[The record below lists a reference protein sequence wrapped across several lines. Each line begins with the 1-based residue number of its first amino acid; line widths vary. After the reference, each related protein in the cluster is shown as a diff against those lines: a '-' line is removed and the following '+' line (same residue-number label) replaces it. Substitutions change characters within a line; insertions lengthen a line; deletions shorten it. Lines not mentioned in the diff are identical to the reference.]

1 MKTAGRIAVLYHYF
15 ESNSDY
21 RDNFTHFLST
31 CYREDIDFYI
41 SISDSNHT
49 LELLERPNIKY
60 ILCENRNLDFG
71 GFSASLTSI
80 DALDA
85 YDSFIFINCSVRGPF
100 LPDYVGGDW
109 TEVFARHLTG
119 DVHLVGT
126 GFSRVPED
134 SRLITHLP
142 KGAYAPPYDTLQTT
156 AYALSRTALRRLQES
171 GFYKTDATWTKDEV
185 IALYEIRLSLEI
197 RAQGWKIRCLLPTY
211 SDGDGATLNLSA
223 RGGDPHQ
230 RRAFFSRTLSPLE
243 LIFVK
248 TGRNMLSERELNSHT
263 YTTLLA
269 HRRNG
274 VLPWSEGERL
284 FERLERFMVEDMEAY
299 RAFRKSFIWKTF
311 RNTPPFRRFF
321 P

>member
-1 MKTAGRIAVLYHYF
+1 MKTASRVAVFYHYF

-21 RDNFTHFLST
+21 RDNFIHFLST

-60 ILCENRNLDFG
+60 IRCENRNLDFG
-71 GFSASLTSI
+71 GFSASLASI
-80 DALDA
+80 ATLDA
-85 YDSFIFINCSVRGPF
+85 YDAFIFINCSVRGPF
-100 LPDYVGGDW
+100 LPEYVSDDW
-109 TEVFARHLTG
+109 TSVFTGRLLG

-156 AYALSRTALRRLQES
+156 AYALSREALRRLIDI
-171 GFYKTDATWTKDEV
+171 GFYETDATWTKDQV

-211 SDGDGATLNLSA
+211 GEGDGAALNLSA

-248 TGRNMLSERELNSHT
+248 TSRNLLSERELKSHT
-263 YTTLLA
+263 YTALLA

-274 VLPWSEGERL
+274 ALPWVEGERL
-284 FERLERFMVEDMEAY
+284 FERLERFIREDMEAY
-299 RAFRKSFIWKTF
+299 RAFRKGFLWKTF
-311 RNTPPFRRFF
+311 RNTPPFRHFF

>member
-1 MKTAGRIAVLYHYF
+1 MKTARRIAVFYHYF
-15 ESNSDY
+15 ESNSQY
-21 RDNFTHFLST
+21 RENFIYFIST

-41 SISDSNHT
+41 SISSPEHT
-49 LELLERPNIKY
+49 LDLPEHRNITY

-71 GFSASLTSI
+71 GFSASLNSLA
-80 DALDA
+80 DFEA
-85 YDSFIFINCSVRGPF
+85 YDACIFINCSVRGPF
-100 LPDYVGGDW
+100 LPEYVGGDW
-109 TEVFARHLTG
+109 TDVFTRHLTG

-142 KGAYAPPYDTLQTT
+142 RGAYAPPYDALQTT
-156 AYALSRTALRRLQES
+156 AYALSREALKHLIAI
-171 GFYKTDATWTKDEV
+171 GFYETDATWTKDQV

-211 SDGDGATLNLSA
+211 GAGDGATLNLSA

-248 TGRNMLSERELNSHT
+248 TSRNMLSERELKSHT
-263 YTTLLA
+263 YTALLA

-274 VLPWSEGERL
+274 ALPWAEGERL
-284 FERLERFMVEDMEAY
+284 FERLEQFIREDMEAY
-299 RAFRKSFIWKTF
+299 RAFRKGFVWKTF
-311 RNTPPFRRFF
+311 RNTPPFRHFF

>member
-1 MKTAGRIAVLYHYF
+1 MKTAGRIAVFFHYF

-21 RDNFTHFLST
+21 RDNFTYFLSA

-41 SISDSNHT
+41 SISDANHT
-49 LELLERPNIKY
+49 LELRERPNIKY

-71 GFSASLTSI
+71 GFSASLTSLV
-80 DALDA
+80 ALGA

-100 LPDYVGGDW
+100 LPEYIAGDW
-109 TEVFARHLTG
+109 TEVFTRHLTG

-142 KGAYAPPYDTLQTT
+142 KGAYSPPYDTLQTT
-156 AYALSRTALRRLQES
+156 AYALSREALHHLMAS
-171 GFYKTDATWTKDEV
+171 GFYTTDATWTKDQV
-185 IALYEIRLSLEI
+185 IAMYEIRLSLEI
-197 RAQGWKIRCLLPTY
+197 RAKGWKIRCLLPTY
-211 SDGDGATLNLSA
+211 GEGDGAKLNLSA

-230 RRAFFSRTLSPLE
+230 RRAFFSRTLSPIE

-263 YTTLLA
+263 YTSLLA
-269 HRRNG
+269 HRRG
-274 VLPWSEGERL
+274 QPPWSEAERL
-284 FERLERFMVEDMEAY
+284 FERLERYMRTDMEAY
-299 RAFRKSFIWKTF
+299 RAFRKSFLWKTF
-311 RNTPPFRRFF
+311 RNTSPFRHFF